1 MGLHKNFKG
10 RTLKKI
16 DRAWRSFLKADLE
29 RKKNGV
35 TIACR
40 ERDITN
46 SIIKKKNLHEKKK
59 LPAGP
64 LSS

>member
-1 MGLHKNFKG
+1 MEYMRFFYSVDIFIFKMGLHKNFKG

-46 SIIKKKNLHEKKK
+46 SIIKK
-59 LPAGP
+59 
-64 LSS
+64 